1 MVGKEFLIEALND
14 YRFLINRNYPAR
26 GSLKLVSDRYG
37 LSGRQRSILY
47 RGVFKAD
54 ESLTR
59 SKKLITKPAGINA
72 PLLIDGFNV
81 LVMISSYLQGIPV
94 FISTD
99 GLLRDASG
107 KRGEIHE
114 RKKIPE
120 AVDLMMGYL
129 SEALKS
135 GAVVFFDNT
144 VEGFSDVVEQIKS
157 HTTFSRLS
165 VSFDE
170 SANADREMIKQT
182 QGTLC
187 TSDSEIIDKSS
198 LSVFDLSRF
207 ILDDCFDLQLT
218 DLRHFG

>member
-1 MVGKEFLIEALND
+1 MIENEFLAEALND
-14 YRFLINRNYPAR
+14 YSFLINRNYPAR

-47 RGVFKAD
+47 RGVFNAH

-59 SKKLITKPAGINA
+59 SKKLITKPADINA

-81 LVMISSYLQGIPV
+81 LVMMSSYLQGIPV

-120 AVDLMMGYL
+120 AINLLMGYL
-129 SEALKS
+129 SESLKS
-135 GAVVFFDNT
+135 DSVIFLDNN
-144 VEGFSDVVEQIKS
+144 VRGFSDVVEQIKS
-157 HTTFSRLS
+157 HRAFSQLS
-165 VSFDE
+165 LNFDVS
-170 SANADREMIKQT
+170 AIADRELVKPT

-198 LSVFDLSRF
+198 LPVFDLSLF
-207 ILDDCFDLQLT
+207 VLDDRFDLRLP